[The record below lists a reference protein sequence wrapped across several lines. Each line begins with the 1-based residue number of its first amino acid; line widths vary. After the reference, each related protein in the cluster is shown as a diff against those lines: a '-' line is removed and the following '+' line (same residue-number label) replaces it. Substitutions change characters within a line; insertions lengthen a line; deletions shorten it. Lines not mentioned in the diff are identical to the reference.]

1 MRKSIHL
8 FLQVLIGI
16 TITIAPIIITGSM
29 YDITKTMGNLLVAEL
44 IVRTLSIIIGLLV
57 ISKALHHYL
66 Q

>member
-16 TITIAPIIITGSM
+16 TITIAPIIITGRM
-29 YDITKTMGNLLVAEL
+29 YDITKTMGDLLVAEL
-44 IVRTLSIIIGLLV
+44 IVRTLSLIIGLLV
-57 ISKALHHYL
+57 ISKALHHYS